1 MSGGSLDGPQ
11 SVLEASWDG
20 FRSVWRPPGWPLKC
34 LAASWMAP
42 EVSIVLLDGPRISPL
57 DIYVSNQRF
66 RS

>member
-42 EVSIVLLDGPRISPL
+42 EVAIVLLDGPRISPL